1 MRKAEPCSGRVN
13 SSGEQYY
20 PIITAP
26 KCGES
31 SVSKSKGKNLRECLL
46 FLLVFVIIANILLP
60 GPDARISNGYSTVTP
75 PHQTKLG
82 LRPTRSYA
90 WGVDPNFVDFQF
102 HLYRIG
108 QGLQA
113 HAAKVF
119 EPQRNTARA
128 RSFVRK
134 RTMLTKSR
142 LTCSPMTSRSWCC
155 RHWTACTRPRC
166 SRRARCVRPCPCSW
180 PTFSTALVSRAKTK
194 KRISG
199 RAAPASLHLELSLEA
214 QLRGGLKSM
223 SRKTA

>member
-113 HAAKVF
+113 HAAK
-119 EPQRNTARA
+119 QSLNRNGIRQELVRLSARERCLRKVDSLA
-128 RSFVRK
+128 RR
-134 RTMLTKSR
+134 
-142 LTCSPMTSRSWCC
+142 
-155 RHWTACTRPRC
+155 
-166 SRRARCVRPCPCSW
+166 
-180 PTFSTALVSRAKTK
+180 
-194 KRISG
+194 
-199 RAAPASLHLELSLEA
+199 
-214 QLRGGLKSM
+214 
-223 SRKTA
+223 